1 MTKRFLTVL
10 SMAAMSVAL
19 LAAPA
24 SSDQIKVKRLQAK
37 PNVTLKQKLGYWV
50 ECSYTAVGENC
61 YYVYAK
67 PKGSDKLQR
76 VKVKGSK
83 LQKKKGYWVE
93 CSYTGVGENC
103 YYVYAT
109 VKPKKN

>member
-24 SSDQIKVKRLQAK
+24 SSQETKVQRLQAK

-50 ECSYTAVGENC
+50 ECSYTGVGENC
-61 YYVYAK
+61 YYVYMK

-76 VKVKGSK
+76 VKVQGSK
-83 LQKKKGYWVE
+83 LQKKKGYWLE
-93 CSYTGVGENC
+93 CRYTGLGQEC
-103 YYVYAT
+103 YYVYAK
-109 VKPKKN
+109 VKPKT